1 MEDKEKKSKNP
12 KNHKKPLKSDKSKDK
27 LNDNPDKQNDNEKM
41 INKITLECLMNDTL
55 YEKYVN
61 RDTQKKRESD
71 QEFLEDLSF
80 YNKRIVNLTRELLKS
95 ITDQEYRS
103 QYRDRKFDYLRDM
116 LSIYSRNLIE
126 YFKHEDTRD
135 IIQEEINKADLT
147 STKSTNPSFTE
158 SDLKINPGNLKTIL
172 ESDLENLTETID
184 KRFAHQKADKY
195 DWNRFVVKR
204 TTDEAPNGINSTK
217 NIIIPQITEIDLKNP
232 ELKTKG
238 IREKKK
244 KSV

>member
-12 KNHKKPLKSDKSKDK
+12 KNHKKPLKSDKSKDR

-61 RDTQKKRESD
+61 RNTQKKRESD

-95 ITDQEYRS
+95 MTDQEYNS
-103 QYRDRKFDYLRDM
+103 QYRDRKFDYLRNM

-147 STKSTNPSFTE
+147 PTNPLSSISK

-184 KRFAHQKADKY
+184 KRFVQHKPDKY
-195 DWNRFVVKR
+195 DWQRFVVKR
-204 TTDEAPNGINSTK
+204 TTDEAPNGINFTK

>member
-1 MEDKEKKSKNP
+1 MEDKEKKSKKP
-12 KNHKKPLKSDKSKDK
+12 KKPLKSDKSKDK
-27 LNDNPDKQNDNEKM
+27 ASDNEKM

-61 RDTQKKRESD
+61 QDTQKKRESD
-71 QEFLEDLSF
+71 KEFLDDLNF

-95 ITDQEYRS
+95 MTDQEYRS
-103 QYRDRKFDYLRDM
+103 QYRDQKFDYLRDM
-116 LSIYSRNLIE
+116 LSLYSRNLIE

-135 IIQEEINKADLT
+135 IIQEEISKADLT
-147 STKSTNPSFTE
+147 PTNPLTSISK

-172 ESDLENLTETID
+172 ESDLENLTESVD
-184 KRFAHQKADKY
+184 KRFAQQKADKY

-204 TTDEAPNGINSTK
+204 TTDEVPNGINSSK

-244 KSV
+244 KPLSHE